1 LILRSLR
8 EGFWRVICSN
18 NRAEASGQNWGVTLA
33 TPMSL
38 SPLQVIEKRKLKSV
52 SKLTFA
58 GRFCDGQ
65 SFGRNRKLLGNRATH
80 SASAG
85 NTSVAKVA
93 SK

>member
-8 EGFWRVICSN
+8 EGFWRVVCSN
-18 NRAEASGQNWGVTLA
+18 NSAEASGQNWSVTLA
-33 TPMSL
+33 TPITE

-52 SKLTFA
+52 PKLA
-58 GRFCDGQ
+58 GAGHFCDGQ
-65 SFGRNRKLLGNRATH
+65 AFGRNRKLLGNRLAY

-85 NTSVAKVA
+85 KTSVAEVA